1 MSITFNN
8 PSKSQKT
15 VNKLLAKV
23 LPGYTTTSSSNS
35 KSTRS
40 SSPSSTSQ
48 QLTSSHNSTTSH
60 KILKQQKKS
69 NKKAIKIS
77 QEQRAKL
84 VAEARQRILEDHLK
98 QGKLTKEESLELKKN
113 IKKNVVDVQSWQV
126 EDEREVKDVQREILE
141 LKEQGKK
148 PKGRG
153 VGKKNGANSG
163 KKLDV
168 YKKEMIRYPGLTPG
182 LAPVGATDDE
192 ESDEE

>member
-15 VNKLLAKV
+15 VNKLLARV
-23 LPGYTTTSSSNS
+23 LPGHNNISDGGNKKSSSS
-35 KSTRS
+35 
-40 SSPSSTSQ
+40 SQ
-48 QLTSSHNSTTSH
+48 QLTSSHNTINNSH
-60 KILKQQKKS
+60 KVLKQVKKS

-77 QEQRAKL
+77 QSQRAKL
-84 VAEARQRILEDHLK
+84 VSEARQRVLEDHLK

-113 IKKNVVDVQSWQV
+113 VKKNIVDLQSWQI
-126 EDEREVKDVQREILE
+126 EDEREVRDVQREILE
-141 LKEQGKK
+141 LKQQGQK

-153 VGKKNGANSG
+153 IGKQNGGAKN
-163 KKLDV
+163 DV
-168 YKKEMIRYPGLTPG
+168 YKKEIIKYPGLTPG